1 MKPSK
6 FLCTKIDINTLLSVK
21 GLSRMKKKITF
32 LLSLAAVLSSCS
44 NGNIKQKEQ
53 YKREIDGLIDYGN
66 IVDNKASVIFSEN
79 INLDGVR
86 LFSKNNKKTT
96 KNFIC
101 GEKLEVYYKTS
112 DYEEIDYAILDSDD
126 LVCIELT
133 NAPIPGSNKMDI
145 FPVQSRSELG
155 GLTIGR
161 KNIDYVIN
169 GDGSFTSRDELK
181 MFSKLWGVYK
191 KEDIEVVEI
200 NDHLGYRTF
209 ERVELTA
216 VYSFD
221 ITNDIE

>member
-1 MKPSK
+1 MKK
-6 FLCTKIDINTLLSVK
+6 RIILLLSA
-21 GLSRMKKKITF
+21 SF
-32 LLSLAAVLSSCS
+32 VLCSCS
-44 NGNIKQKEQ
+44 HSNSKVRKEQ
-53 YKREIDGLIDYGN
+53 FKREFDVLIDYGN
-66 IVDNKASVIFSEN
+66 IVDKQASVVFSED
-79 INLDGVR
+79 ICLDGVR
-86 LFSKNNKKTT
+86 VLSKTNKKTSN
-96 KNFIC
+96 NFIC

-133 NAPIPGSNKMDI
+133 NAPIPGSNEMDI

-169 GDGSFTSRDELK
+169 EDESFTSRDELK
-181 MFSKLWGVYK
+181 MFSKLWGIYR

-200 NDHLGYRTF
+200 NDYLGYRTIQ
-209 ERVELTA
+209 RVELTA

-221 ITNDIE
+221 PTND

>member
-1 MKPSK
+1 
-6 FLCTKIDINTLLSVK
+6 
-21 GLSRMKKKITF
+21 MKKKTII
-32 LLSLAAVLSSCS
+32 LLSATFMLCSCS
-44 NGNIKQKEQ
+44 NNNSAKRKEQ
-53 YKREIDGLIDYGN
+53 FKREFDVLIDYGN
-66 IVDNKASVIFSEN
+66 IVDKQASVVFSED
-79 INLDGVR
+79 ICLDGVR
-86 LFSKNNKKTT
+86 ILSKANKKTT
-96 KNFIC
+96 NNFIC

-112 DYEEIDYAILDSDD
+112 DYKEIDYAILDSDD

-145 FPVQSRSELG
+145 FPVQCRSELG

-191 KEDIEVVEI
+191 KEDIEIVEI
-200 NDHLGYRTF
+200 NDHLGYRTS
-209 ERVELTA
+209 ERVELIA

-221 ITNDIE
+221 PTND

>member
-1 MKPSK
+1 MKK
-6 FLCTKIDINTLLSVK
+6 RIILLLSA
-21 GLSRMKKKITF
+21 SF
-32 LLSLAAVLSSCS
+32 VLCSCS
-44 NGNIKQKEQ
+44 HSNSKTRDEQ
-53 YKREIDGLIDYGN
+53 FKREFDVLIDYGN
-66 IVDNKASVIFSEN
+66 IVDKQASVVFSED
-79 INLDGVR
+79 ICLDGVR
-86 LFSKNNKKTT
+86 VLSKANKKTT
-96 KNFIC
+96 NNFIC

-133 NAPIPGSNKMDI
+133 NAPIPGTNEMDI

-169 GDGSFTSRDELK
+169 EDESFTSRDELK
-181 MFSKLWGVYK
+181 MFSQLWGVYK

-209 ERVELTA
+209 ERVELIA
-216 VYSFD
+216 VYSFS
-221 ITNDIE
+221 IGIQC

>member
-1 MKPSK
+1 
-6 FLCTKIDINTLLSVK
+6 
-21 GLSRMKKKITF
+21 MKKKMTF
-32 LLSLAAVLSSCS
+32 LLSLVAVLSSCS
-44 NGNIKQKEQ
+44 NGSIKQKEQ
-53 YKREIDGLIDYGN
+53 YKREVDVLIDYGN

-86 LFSKNNKKTT
+86 LLSKNNKKATH
-96 KNFIC
+96 FIC

-112 DYEEIDYAILDSDD
+112 DYKEIDYAILDFDD

-145 FPVQSRSELG
+145 FPVQCRSELG

-169 GDGSFTSRDELK
+169 EDESFTSREELE

-200 NDHLGYRTF
+200 NDHLGYRTS
-209 ERVELTA
+209 ERVELIA

>member
-1 MKPSK
+1 MKK
-6 FLCTKIDINTLLSVK
+6 RIILLLSA
-21 GLSRMKKKITF
+21 SF
-32 LLSLAAVLSSCS
+32 VLCSCS
-44 NGNIKQKEQ
+44 HSNSKTRKEQ
-53 YKREIDGLIDYGN
+53 YKREINVLIDYGN

-86 LFSKNNKKTT
+86 LLSKNNKKVAH
-96 KNFIC
+96 FIC

-112 DYEEIDYAILDSDD
+112 DYEEIDYAILDYDD

-145 FPVQSRSELG
+145 FPVQCRSELG
-155 GLTIGR
+155 GLTIAR

-169 GDGSFTSRDELK
+169 EDESFTSREELE

-200 NDHLGYRTF
+200 NDHLGYRTS
-209 ERVELTA
+209 ERVELIA

-221 ITNDIE
+221 PTND

>member
-1 MKPSK
+1 
-6 FLCTKIDINTLLSVK
+6 
-21 GLSRMKKKITF
+21 MKKKTII
-32 LLSLAAVLSSCS
+32 LLSATFMLCSCS
-44 NGNIKQKEQ
+44 NNNSAKRKEQ
-53 YKREIDGLIDYGN
+53 FKREFDVLIDYGN
-66 IVDNKASVIFSEN
+66 IADKKASVVFSED
-79 INLDGVR
+79 INLDGVQI
-86 LFSKNNKKTT
+86 FSKT
-96 KNFIC
+96 KNMLTDQFIC

-145 FPVQSRSELG
+145 FPVQCRSELG

-169 GDGSFTSRDELK
+169 EDESFTSRDELE
-181 MFSKLWGVYK
+181 MFSKLWGIYK

-200 NDHLGYRTF
+200 NDHLGYREF
-209 ERVELTA
+209 EHVELTA

-221 ITNDIE
+221 ISRE

>member
-1 MKPSK
+1 
-6 FLCTKIDINTLLSVK
+6 
-21 GLSRMKKKITF
+21 MKKKTII
-32 LLSLAAVLSSCS
+32 LLSATFMLCSCS
-44 NGNIKQKEQ
+44 NNNSSKRKEQ
-53 YKREIDGLIDYGN
+53 FKREFDVLIDYGN
-66 IVDNKASVIFSEN
+66 IVDKQASVVFSED
-79 INLDGVR
+79 ICLDGVR
-86 LFSKNNKKTT
+86 VLSKTNKKTT
-96 KNFIC
+96 DNYIC
-101 GEKLEVYYKTS
+101 GEKLEVYYNTS
-112 DYEEIDYAILDSDD
+112 DYEEIDYAILDSGD

-191 KEDIEVVEI
+191 KEDNEIVEI
-200 NDHLGYRTF
+200 NDHLGYRTVSK
-209 ERVELTA
+209 VELIA